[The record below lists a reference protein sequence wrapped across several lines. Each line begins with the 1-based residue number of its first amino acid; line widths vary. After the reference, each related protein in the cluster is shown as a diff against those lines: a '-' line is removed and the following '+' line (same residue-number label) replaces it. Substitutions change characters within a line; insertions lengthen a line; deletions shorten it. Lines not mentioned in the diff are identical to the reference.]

1 MTVMF
6 LILMLFR
13 AATTSGVPVVRVP
26 DDRMRD
32 GQEEFVVELRQRGFH
47 ELAEQYCRSQQQLT
61 SNQDQQTYWEILA
74 TDCDQDH
81 AWQLDRSQ
89 RIEKISQTAT
99 QLTEFLRTHTPSP
112 EYDLWLRLRQIEL
125 LNSAARMEWSVLSVH
140 QQSLRDKSNVP
151 AASTKIPASER
162 FALDASQQG
171 RELGQAMLQQ
181 LDLHRRDLDADVL
194 RSVRLRVRFA
204 IAELILS
211 ESGLVSGKQREAL
224 LQSVSE
230 QAEQLLKSAGQNDRF
245 RARQLMAQVKLE
257 QRDFS
262 AFELRLRSLQGEARA
277 NDEHTTVL
285 ALRMQAHLLQRQPS
299 QAIELTVPE
308 ESTPWRDAPVIQV
321 LKLESLLQLCE
332 VLLELQDD
340 NPQRQQLLLST
351 ASEFRQLHE
360 RLQSQIQGV
369 WRQRI
374 QSCQQRFELVLKVG
388 SSGATALE
396 EISLLI
402 NSGDLK
408 NARQS
413 LLALAD
419 RSSSDSS
426 LTAFALL
433 QSGDLAARTADWSA
447 AIIDLNRAIALFQE
461 VQNPEREA
469 RADLLRIYCLG
480 QISNTRTDPAPA
492 RDDYLLAVN
501 QHLQKFTGQPT
512 CETVLE
518 YRARYYR
525 ETDPLQAASDIRT
538 LLNLPPQEQ
547 PTAEATNPGNTRTST
562 DKLQKLCLLADLLL
576 EDQCLQS
583 IRSQPDSRANQ
594 QLRESLFQ
602 EFARTAKASLQ
613 SLPKESASSESHIL
627 ELLLRCEPLI
637 SSVGKLGPPQWQALH
652 ADLTAMLLQT
662 PHAAVRETLDAT
674 PADTTAS
681 ASRDPHSFE
690 VIADRAIL
698 AAHATRILA
707 SVQLFLPET
716 DRISSLE
723 FLAKQTESGQ
733 LFLTQLLEGKL
744 NDLDMP
750 VKASLAA
757 ILQQLRK
764 PLSAGPDNAATQLIK
779 LKTTLQLATVS
790 GQFGDVEVIL
800 QKLLRHSLSTEQL
813 SEAATLVASAQ
824 LSAGRT
830 SPLPPALRRDFWNR
844 IYKQSRSGQPAWL
857 EASLQLA
864 QLAFEADNPAEAGRI
879 IALVDALYPDWGDT
893 ERRTRANNLQK
904 SLESRP

>member
-13 AATTSGVPVVRVP
+13 AAITSGVPVARVP

-32 GQEEFVVELRQRGFH
+32 GQEEFVVQLRQRGFH
-47 ELAEQYCRSQQQLT
+47 ELAEQYCRTQQQLT
-61 SNQDQQTYWEILA
+61 SNQDQKTHWEILA

-99 QLTEFLRTHTPSP
+99 QLTEFLSTHTPSP

-125 LNSAARMEWSVLSVH
+125 LNSAARMEWSGLSVH
-140 QQSLRDKSNVP
+140 QQSLRSNSNVP
-151 AASTKIPASER
+151 ATSNRIPASER
-162 FALDASQQG
+162 FALDACQQG
-171 RELGQAMLQQ
+171 QELGQAMLQQ
-181 LDLHRRDLDADVL
+181 LDLLRRDLDADVL

-211 ESGLVSGKQREAL
+211 ESGLVFGKQRETL

-262 AFELRLRSLQGEARA
+262 AFELRLRSLQGEVRT
-277 NDEHTTVL
+277 NEEHLSAL
-285 ALRMQAHLLQRQPS
+285 ALRMQARLMQRQPS

-308 ESTPWRDAPVIQV
+308 ESALWRDAPVIQV

-340 NPQRQQLLLST
+340 NPQRQQLLLAT

-369 WRQRI
+369 WRQRM

-408 NARQS
+408 TARQS

-447 AIIDLNRAIALFQE
+447 AILDLNRAIALFQE

-469 RADLLRIYCLG
+469 SADLLRIYCLG
-480 QISNTRTDPAPA
+480 QISDSRTDSASA
-492 RDDYLLAVN
+492 RDDYLQAVN
-501 QHLQKFTGQPT
+501 QHLQKFVGQPT

-525 ETDPLQAASDIRT
+525 NTDPLQAASDIRT
-538 LLNLPPQEQ
+538 LLNLLPRGQT
-547 PTAEATNPGNTRTST
+547 PTEATDPDNTLTSS
-562 DKLQKLCLLADLLL
+562 DRLQKLCLLADLLL
-576 EDQCLQS
+576 EDQCLPS
-583 IRSQPDSRANQ
+583 SRSQPESLTSPSSRD
-594 QLRESLFQ
+594 SLFQ
-602 EFARTAKASLQ
+602 EFARSAEAILQ
-613 SLPKESASSESHIL
+613 SMPKETASSESYTL

-637 SSVGKLGPPQWQALH
+637 SSVDKLGPPQWQAIH
-652 ADLTAMLLQT
+652 AELTQLLLQT
-662 PHAAVRETLDAT
+662 PHATVRETPASR
-674 PADTTAS
+674 PADTADS
-681 ASRDPHSFE
+681 ASGDPHSFE

-698 AAHATRILA
+698 AAHATRVLA

-716 DRISSLE
+716 DRSSSLE
-723 FLAKQTESGQ
+723 FLAKQPESRQ
-733 LFLTQLLEGKL
+733 VFFTQLLAAKL

-757 ILQQLRK
+757 ILQQLQK
-764 PLSAGPDNAATQLIK
+764 PVTAGPDNAATQLVN

-790 GQFGDVEVIL
+790 GQFQEVETIL
-800 QKLLRHSLSTEQL
+800 QKLLHHPLSAQQI

-824 LSAGRT
+824 LNTGGT
-830 SPLPPALRRDFWNR
+830 SPLPLTLRRDFWNR

-864 QLAFEADNPAEAGRI
+864 QLAFDADHPAEATRI
-879 IALVDALYPDWGDT
+879 LALVDALYPDWGDT
-893 ERRTRANNLQK
+893 ERRTRASNLQK